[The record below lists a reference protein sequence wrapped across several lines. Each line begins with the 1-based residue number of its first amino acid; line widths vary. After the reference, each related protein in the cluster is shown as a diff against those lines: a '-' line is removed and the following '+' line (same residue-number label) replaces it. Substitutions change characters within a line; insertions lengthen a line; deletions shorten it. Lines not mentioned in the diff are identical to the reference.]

1 MGIRFFESIFQQFPH
16 ESLVS
21 GLSVYRAGGVQRFE
35 TFGELAQA
43 RVREGLGEYFDV
55 HLKFHA
61 DGRGIQWFDCGCKE
75 NRRRGLK
82 CAHLAAVC
90 IFVDQDRPRFLE
102 EHKLTAGASDDL
114 VLGRWEGNHESGPN
128 RQPVRAGVSGMPA
141 HSAANEPREGS
152 VREPLAFLQG
162 GDHDLLKVAHAAGE
176 LGVLIATVQRSTKQE
191 VKYRLGV
198 DDSLSVLTWPGS
210 VSSLSD
216 RLAREWQAGLSC
228 RRSFRISRLRNGNF
242 VASRQAS
249 FYAGERKVDRVPW
262 ERIPKA
268 HRGRL
273 GVFVRKHG
281 FVPFDDRWTSE
292 RESRWQDYPDSAH
305 LDPDVVAGLFESDF
319 ARLRETAEI
328 ELESGLEDLR
338 VVTGVAISGLTVF
351 EDGADGLL
359 IEPALTERSDQR
371 HADAHGQAR
380 SIGPAREEAEGSP
393 AKNSDESR
401 VPITVSLSD
410 VVRARL
416 LGRSYLQTP
425 EGWVRIGDEF
435 DWVADKIE
443 ANGRIRLSKLEF
455 IKFSGTTAAGSG
467 VTGVGTVAKRLCEG
481 LLGQSEVESPPL
493 DGTRLSL
500 RPYQLEGYRW
510 LWWLYE
516 NRLGGLL
523 ADEMGLGKTHQ
534 AMALLYAL
542 SRKPGGT
549 SPSLVV
555 CPTSVI
561 DHWLDKL
568 AAFVPECVVHSYYG
582 SSRRLLNRLGAES
595 VVVTSYG
602 ILLRDIDLISARKWS
617 VVILDEAHLVKNQAT
632 RTYRA
637 ACNIPSEM
645 RLCLTGTPLEND
657 LSELKA
663 LFDYIVPGY
672 LGPDAAFRK
681 KYLSA
686 GADQQPLQAIELR
699 RLLHPFKMRRTKADV
714 LSDLPA
720 KVEDVRHCQLTQAQK
735 ELYDQA
741 LRLKGQEVI
750 QALAGGNGPVPY
762 VHIFAVIT
770 LLKQICNDPGL
781 VHPEYEGLVSGKLEL
796 LDELLSEALESQQKV
811 VIFSQYAKMV
821 DRLSV
826 RLQSKGIQHVVLT
839 GQSQNRGR
847 IVQEFQTNP
856 QTKVFI
862 GSLLAG
868 GTGIDLTAASVVI
881 HFDRWWNAAKENQ
894 ATDRIHRIGQ
904 EKNVQVFKLVTRG
917 TLEEHIDSIIERKR
931 RTFEKFVEE
940 DAESFRHLSR
950 EDLLMLL
957 SPAQSFQEEDG
968 AGEPPSAAGPD
979 LHPG

>member
-1 MGIRFFESIFQQFPH
+1 MSIRFFESILQQFPQ
-16 ESLVS
+16 ESLLS

-43 RVREGLGEYFDV
+43 RVREGLGEYYDV

-90 IFVDQDRPRFLE
+90 IFIDQDQHCFLE
-102 EHKLTAGASDDL
+102 EHRLTAGASDDL
-114 VLGRWEGNHESGPN
+114 ILGRWDANVKSGQSL
-128 RQPVRAGVSGMPA
+128 QPVKAGVSGM
-141 HSAANEPREGS
+141 SADSEAGS
-152 VREPLAFLQG
+152 QLSASGDEPLAFLKG
-162 GDHDLLKVAHAAGE
+162 GDQALVRVAHASGE
-176 LGVLIATVQRSTKQE
+176 LGVLIATVQRSSNQE

-198 DDSLSVLTWPGS
+198 DDSLSILTWPGS
-210 VSSLSD
+210 AAALSH
-216 RLAREWQAGLSC
+216 RLAREWQGGLSC
-228 RRSFRISRLRNGNF
+228 RRCFRISRLRNGNF

-249 FYAGERKVDRVPW
+249 IFCGDRKVGSVPW
-262 ERIPKA
+262 ERIPRA

-281 FVPFDDRWTSE
+281 FLPFEDRWSSE
-292 RESRWQDYPDSAH
+292 RESRWQDYPDTAR
-305 LDPDVVAGLFESDF
+305 LDPDLVAGLFETDF
-319 ARLRETAEI
+319 ARLRETAGI
-328 ELESGLEDLR
+328 ELESGLEGLR
-338 VVTGVAISGLTVF
+338 VASGVEISRLTVF

-359 IEPALTERSDQR
+359 IEPALSERPDLQ
-371 HADAHGQAR
+371 HEVAQGQDSTLDR
-380 SIGPAREEAEGSP
+380 GRAELASLSSP
-393 AKNSDESR
+393 ENAESR
-401 VPITVSLSD
+401 LPISVSLAD
-410 VVRARL
+410 IVRARH
-416 LGRSYLQTP
+416 LGRNYLETP

-443 ANGRIRLSKLEF
+443 ASGRIRLSKLEF
-455 IKFSGTTAAGSG
+455 IKFTGATAVGSG
-467 VTGVGTVAKRLCEG
+467 VTGVGSVAKRLCEG
-481 LLGQSEVESPPL
+481 LLGQNQVECPPL
-493 DGTRLSL
+493 DGARLSL
-500 RPYQLEGYRW
+500 RPYQFEGYRW

-542 SRKPGGT
+542 SRRSGGT

-568 AAFVPECVVHSYYG
+568 AAYAPECDVQSYYG
-582 SSRRLLNRLGAES
+582 SSRRLLNRFGAGS

-602 ILLRDIDLISARKWS
+602 ILLRDMDLISARKWS

-681 KYLSA
+681 KYCTPQSEH
-686 GADQQPLQAIELR
+686 QPLQALELR

-781 VHPEYEGLVSGKLEL
+781 VHPEYEGLASGKLEL
-796 LDELLSEALESQQKV
+796 LDELLSEALESEQKV

-821 DRLSV
+821 DRLSI

-847 IVQEFQTNP
+847 IVEEFQTNP
-856 QTKVFI
+856 ETKVFI

-904 EKNVQVFKLVTRG
+904 ERNVQVFKLVTRG
-917 TLEEHIDSIIERKR
+917 TFEEHIDAIIERKR
-931 RTFEKFVEE
+931 QTFEKFVEE
-940 DAESFRHLSR
+940 DAESFRHMSR

-968 AGEPPSAAGPD
+968 AGEPSAASGSD